1 MCSIGLGGFEM
12 GTSIGVLDR
21 RILDT
26 PIAVVDLETT
36 GLTAGADR
44 IVELSVA
51 RVDPGE
57 EPKIVLDTLVNPMR
71 RMAATEI
78 HGITDQD
85 VVNAPRFSEVA
96 GELLGVLHDCVVA
109 AYNVY
114 FDMKFLDVELRGAA
128 VDCQP
133 PHFCLMYMRP
143 MLGLGSRCK
152 LEEACRCHGIEY
164 PKTHVAAADAIASAR
179 LYVVY
184 REVAKSRGI
193 VTFGDLGELKRYKF
207 TDSFSHAPSP
217 HPSDFGLSSCSRLH
231 SRSGYI
237 HASVV
242 DPACCALASYWDT
255 LKTVVADLEITDEEL
270 AYVEAE
276 KERSGLA
283 KEQIRS
289 IHARAFASVL
299 AQFTEDKWLDDREV
313 RKLQRLHRCLS
324 RLGWAPG
331 E

>member
-1 MCSIGLGGFEM
+1 M
-12 GTSIGVLDR
+12 GSSTGVLDR
-21 RILDT
+21 RISDT
-26 PIAVVDLETT
+26 PIAVVDIETT

-44 IVELSVA
+44 IIEISVA

-85 VVNAPRFSEVA
+85 VANAPRFSEIA

-114 FDMKFLDVELRGAA
+114 FDMKFLDVEFRGAG
-128 VDCQP
+128 VDCEP

-164 PKTHVAAADAIASAR
+164 LATHVAAADVIASAR
-179 LYVVY
+179 LFVAY
-184 REVAKSRGI
+184 REVAKNRGI
-193 VTFGDLGELKRYKF
+193 LTFGDLGGLKKYKF
-207 TDSFSHAPSP
+207 IDSFGQTPLP
-217 HPSDFGLSSCSRLH
+217 HPSVFGLPSCRRLRSRTGH
-231 SRSGYI
+231 I
-237 HASVV
+237 QTHAT

-255 LKTVVADLEITDEEL
+255 LKTVIADLEITDEEL

-276 KERSGLA
+276 KERLGLA
-283 KEQIRS
+283 TEQIRS
-289 IHARAFASVL
+289 IHARAFASVI
-299 AQFTEDKWLDDREV
+299 AQFTEDKRLDDREA
-313 RKLQRLHRCLS
+313 RKLQRLYHCLS